1 MKYLFLFSLFSL
13 FLSAPYEA
21 SAQGGNLE
29 RAGRAIDAALNK
41 SWENTKRR
49 HQNIKK
55 AIGSRVIQCGIYQLA
70 KGTST
75 SQTKTFSEEIFSLGT
90 FKRKIKDVR
99 MAYDNKANVIY
110 LTINRATFGASKVS
124 VKNYME
130 NEKGREY
137 KNNIK
142 LFQYFR
148 MKELENGKKVIIP
161 FVTNSVEEK
170 WIGCHMPKVN

>member
-1 MKYLFLFSLFSL
+1 MKFLFLFSLFSL
-13 FLSAPYEA
+13 FLSTPIKVKARDG
-21 SAQGGNLE
+21 SFE
-29 RAGRAIDAALNK
+29 RAGRAIDAALKK

-55 AIGSRVIQCGIYQLA
+55 TFGSRVILCGIYQLPQGA
-70 KGTST
+70 DT
-75 SQTKTFSEEIFSLGT
+75 SQVQTFSEEIFSLGT
-90 FKRKIKDVR
+90 FKREIKDIR
-99 MAYDNKANVIY
+99 MAYDNKASVIY

-124 VKNYME
+124 IKNYMKD
-130 NEKGREY
+130 EKGREY

-170 WIGCHMPKVN
+170 WVGCHMPKVN